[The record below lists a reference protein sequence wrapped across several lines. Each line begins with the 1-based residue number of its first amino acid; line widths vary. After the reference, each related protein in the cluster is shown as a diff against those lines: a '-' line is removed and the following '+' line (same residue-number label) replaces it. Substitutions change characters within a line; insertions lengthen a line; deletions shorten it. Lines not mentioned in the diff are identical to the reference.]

1 MGKSRRN
8 KTRPNSQNSASV
20 QRTIQQA
27 IGLQQ
32 HGNLSAAERKY
43 RSILRQNPVHT
54 DALQFLGLLLQ
65 QKGNASAALHFM
77 QKAAMTSPRNPQLLS
92 NQAELYRM
100 QGDFEKARDCAQ
112 QALSL
117 NPELVDALAILG
129 HACYR
134 LDQPEEAVDA
144 YSKALA
150 INPEDTGVRNE
161 LANVYCLLGRFTEA
175 AEQYL
180 HVLSTLPEFDACRI
194 NLADTLVELDDT
206 QAAIDHYQQVLQ
218 HQPVNADIHVRLARA
233 FDKLEQPDNAIDSYQ
248 SALDID
254 PGLVEAQL
262 NLGKLLLP
270 QNPERAE
277 DYFRAVLARD
287 PGNANAHYWLG
298 IYYQTL
304 GDFDQATERF
314 DQALELNPDL
324 TDTWYRL
331 SLIRNFKPSDQQL
344 EDLEQAF
351 DTQVKNKTDDASLVT
366 LGFSLGRFHEQRGNY
381 PSAFRYYQQG
391 NQIKAGK
398 HRFDKTQHDA
408 QIDNIIEI
416 FDREFFQQRASWGSP
431 SALPVFIV
439 GMPRSGT
446 TLLEQILSS
455 HPAIHGAGEL
465 RLMLNLLSSLKALDP
480 TSAKSHAGR
489 VRDLSQQQLGDMS
502 ARYLSD
508 LQALQPG
515 AKRILDKM
523 PGNYFRL
530 GVIFLLFPGVRII
543 HCKRDPM
550 DTCWS
555 CYQQNFEQG
564 LLFTN
569 DLENL
574 GFAYRGY
581 LRLMAHWHS
590 VFPGQILDV
599 HYEDLLNDPETH
611 SRELLQHCGIDWDP
625 AVLEFHRQQRP
636 VSTASLWQ
644 VRQPMYKTSVGRWR
658 AYEEFLQPLQQA
670 LFEDEKPG

>member
-1 MGKSRRN
+1 MGKSLGN
-8 KTRPNSQNSASV
+8 KTKRNSRNNASV
-20 QRTIQQA
+20 QHAIQQA
-27 IGLQQ
+27 IALQQ
-32 HGNLSAAERKY
+32 RGNLSAAERKY
-43 RSILRQNPVHT
+43 RGVLRQDPLHT

-77 QKAAMTSPRNPQLLS
+77 QKAAMSSPRNPQLLS

-117 NPELVDALAILG
+117 NPGLVDALAILG
-129 HACYR
+129 HTCYR
-134 LDQPEEAVDA
+134 LDRPDEAADA
-144 YSKALA
+144 YSKALT
-150 INPEDTGVRNE
+150 INPQDTGVRNE
-161 LANVYCLLGRFTEA
+161 LGNVYCLLGRFNEA
-175 AEQYL
+175 AEHYL
-180 HVLSTLPEFDACRI
+180 QVLSTQPEFDDCRI
-194 NLADTLVELDDT
+194 NLADTLVELDNT
-206 QAAIDHYQQVLQ
+206 EQAIKHYQLVLK
-218 HQPVNADIHVRLARA
+218 HQPVNAGIHVRLARA
-233 FDKLEQPDNAIDSYQ
+233 FDKLGQPGNAIDSYQ

-262 NLGKLLLP
+262 DLGKLLLAR
-270 QNPERAE
+270 NPERAE
-277 DYFRAVLARD
+277 DYFRAVLSREPA
-287 PGNANAHYWLG
+287 NAHAHYWLG
-298 IYYQTL
+298 IYHQTL
-304 GDFDQATERF
+304 GDFDRATERF
-314 DQALELNPDL
+314 EQALELNPEL

-331 SLIRNFKPSDQQL
+331 SLNRSFKPSDQQL
-344 EDLEQAF
+344 EELEQAF
-351 DTQVKNKTDDASLVT
+351 DTLVKNNTDDESLVT
-366 LGFSLGRFHEQRGNY
+366 LGFSLGRFHEQRGRY
-381 PSAFRYYQQG
+381 PSAFHYYQQG
-391 NQIKAGK
+391 NQIKARK
-398 HRFDKTQHDA
+398 NRFDKKHHDA

-416 FDREFFQQRASWGSP
+416 FDHEFFRQRASWGSL
-431 SALPVFIV
+431 SELPVFIV

-446 TLLEQILSS
+446 TLVEQILSS

-465 RLMLNLLSSLKALDP
+465 GFMLDLVASLKELDP
-480 TSAKSHAGR
+480 TSAQSHADR

-502 ARYLSD
+502 ARYVGD
-508 LQALQPG
+508 LQTLQPG
-515 AKRILDKM
+515 AERILDKL

-530 GVIFLLFPGVRII
+530 GVVFLLFPRVRII

-581 LRLMAHWHS
+581 TRLMAHWHS

-599 HYEDLLNDPETH
+599 HYEDLLDDPETH

-636 VSTASLWQ
+636 VSSASLWQ
-644 VRQPMYKTSVGRWR
+644 VRQPMYKTSIGRWR
-658 AYEEFLQPLQQA
+658 VYEEFLQPLQQA
-670 LFEDEKPG
+670 LSQPGKPG